1 MEIPTAPAPTNR
13 SYWVVEHEL
22 AAGAYPASL
31 DATDGSA
38 VLRLLDAGITAFVNL
53 TEDLDSASVDATL
66 NRYDALL
73 GDHVVVARHP
83 IHDLDVPSADAMVDT
98 LDTIDHLLGEGHTV
112 YVHCWGGIGR
122 TGTVVG
128 CWMVRHE
135 LAHPGDV
142 LDVLAR
148 LRKADRGAGRR
159 RSPETCEQRT
169 FVEEWLPGW

>member
-1 MEIPTAPAPTNR
+1 MEIPTASAPTNR
-13 SYWVVEHEL
+13 SYWVVESEL
-22 AAGAYPASL
+22 AAGAYPGSVEP
-31 DATDGSA
+31 TDGSA

-66 NRYDALL
+66 NRYDAFL
-73 GDHVVVARHP
+73 GDDVVVARHP
-83 IHDLDVPSADAMVDT
+83 IVDLEVPSVDAMVDT
-98 LDTIDHLLGEGHTV
+98 LDTVDRLLGEGHSV

-159 RSPETCEQRT
+159 RSPETREQRA
-169 FVEEWLPGW
+169 FVEAWPPGW